1 MFPHFSSW
9 IFMVVALCLAAFAAP
24 AQEPNLSPQEKAQ
37 FLLKAKVIGSRP
49 IPVGITHPWRLTL
62 TDGKITHDAHFQSID
77 EYRQSREFEDGR
89 VELNF
94 RDTYHFNI
102 AAYEL
107 AKLLGLDSMVP
118 VTVARK
124 WSGNSGALA
133 WWVPNVKM
141 DDRERMQKKV
151 EPPDAAA
158 WNDQKD
164 RVIVFAQLI
173 YDTDP
178 NATNRLI
185 DENWKLWMIDFTR
198 AFRLRSDL
206 LDPRTLKRCDRRLL
220 EKLRQLDPTELAKKT
235 KPHLNKSEVQAVI
248 ERRDKI
254 VAHFEQL
261 IKEKGE
267 SEVLY

>member
-1 MFPHFSSW
+1 MFPHFSSR

-24 AQEPNLSPQEKAQ
+24 AQEPNLSPEEKAQ
-37 FLLKAKVIGSRP
+37 FLLTAKVIGSRP

-77 EYRQSREFEDGR
+77 EYRQSQTFQDGR

-94 RDTYHFNI
+94 RDSYHFNI

-107 AKLLGLDSMVP
+107 AKLLGLDSMIP

-124 WSGNSGALA
+124 WEGDSGSLA

-151 EPPDAAA
+151 EPPDAAV

-164 RVIVFAQLI
+164 RLIVFAQLI

-220 EKLRQLDPTELAKKT
+220 EKLRQLDPTELANKT
-235 KPHLNKSEVQAVI
+235 KPHLNKPEVQAVI

-267 SEVLY
+267 REVLY

>member
-1 MFPHFSSW
+1 MLWHSRARIS
-9 IFMVVALCLAAFAAP
+9 VVAVLCLAAFAAP
-24 AQEPNLSPQEKAQ
+24 AQEPSLTPEEKVQ
-37 FLLKAKVIGSRP
+37 FLLKAKVIGSKR
-49 IPVGITHPWRLTL
+49 IPVGITSPWRLTL

-77 EYRQSREFEDGR
+77 ESKQSQTFQDGK

-94 RDTYHFNI
+94 RDSYHFNI
-102 AAYEL
+102 AGYEL
-107 AKLLGLDSMVP
+107 AKLVGLESMVP

-124 WSGNSGALA
+124 WEGKSGALA

-141 DDRERMQKKV
+141 DDRERMRKNAQ
-151 EPPDAAA
+151 PPDPAA

-164 RVIVFAQLI
+164 RIVVFAQLI
-173 YDTDP
+173 YDADP

-185 DENWKLWMIDFTR
+185 DGDWKLWMIDFTR
-198 AFRLRSDL
+198 AFRLQPDL

-220 EKLRQLDPTELAKKT
+220 EKLRQLDAQELAEKT
-235 KPHLNKSEVQAVI
+235 KGHLNKSEVKAVI
-248 ERRDKI
+248 QRRDKI